1 VNGKYEGI
9 FSKARVTQK
18 QEKKIEDSIIYE
30 NKTDEIGVQ
39 SDGKPLNVKP
49 YRHAHYQEIF
59 QGIKEDQYHP
69 YQQRRWNIKK
79 HSQNMVYHNHYSIIY
94 YQRPKNNTK
103 FISCNYNTWNQR
115 KQNYAKTNHQV
126 SR

>member
-1 VNGKYEGI
+1 VNRKYEGI
-9 FSKARVTQK
+9 FSKARVIQK

-49 YRHAHYQEIF
+49 YQHAHYQEIF

-69 YQQRRWNIKK
+69 YQ
-79 HSQNMVYHNHYSIIY
+79 
-94 YQRPKNNTK
+94 
-103 FISCNYNTWNQR
+103 
-115 KQNYAKTNHQV
+115 
-126 SR
+126 